1 MGKMHLPSG
10 HAVGWRAALAR
21 AAWTYDD
28 IATDAGIS
36 YAQVQKLVSRWQ
48 EAGAVKPIGVRP
60 DRRTEYA
67 VVDATRFDGLAEVEP
82 TSPAPIRREQSDI
95 GNMWTAMRG
104 LATFSPL
111 DISAQ
116 ASTDDI
122 EVTLLQARKYCRTL
136 LEHGYLKVVRKAVPG
151 KREPVYRL
159 IRNTG
164 PVAPREVRVTKLED
178 LNLSVRGRG

>member
-1 MGKMHLPSG
+1 MAALHLPSG
-10 HAVGWRAALAR
+10 HGVAWKAALAR
-21 AAWTYDD
+21 PRWTYDE
-28 IATDAGIS
+28 IVGDAGLS

-48 EAGAVKPIGVRP
+48 EAAAVKAVGVRP
-60 DRRTEYA
+60 DRRTEFSVIDPGA
-67 VVDATRFDGLAEVEP
+67 FDRKGEVTEA
-82 TSPAPIRREQSDI
+82 PAAPLRREQSDI

-104 LATFSPL
+104 LATFSPVDL
-111 DISAQ
+111 SAQ
-116 ASTDDI
+116 ASTDEI
-122 EVTLLQARKYCRTL
+122 EVTIPQARKYCRTL

-178 LNLSVRGRG
+178 VNLSVRGRG

>member
-1 MGKMHLPSG
+1 MTKIHLPSG
-10 HAVGWRAALAR
+10 HAVAWRAALAR
-21 AAWTYDD
+21 DAWTYDD
-28 IATDAGIS
+28 IVADAGLS

-48 EAGAVKPIGVRP
+48 EAGGVKAVGVRP

-67 VVDATRFDGLAEVEP
+67 VVDATVFDGLAAAEETAV
-82 TSPAPIRREQSDI
+82 APIRREQSEI

-104 LATFSPL
+104 LATFTPL

-122 EVTLLQARKYCRTL
+122 EVTVPQARKYCRTL

-164 PVAPREVRVTKLED
+164 PVAPREIRVTKLED
-178 LNLSVRGRG
+178 VNLSVRGRA

>member
-1 MGKMHLPSG
+1 MAKIHLPSG
-10 HAVGWRAALAR
+10 HAVGWRAAVAR
-21 AAWTYDD
+21 NLWTYDD
-28 IATDAGIS
+28 IAADAGLS
-36 YAQVQKLVSRWQ
+36 YAQVQKLVSRW
-48 EAGAVKPIGVRP
+48 EVAGAVKPVGVRP

-67 VVDATRFDGLAEVEP
+67 VVDPARFDGLGEAEDI
-82 TSPAPIRREQSDI
+82 TPAPIRREQSEI

-116 ASTDDI
+116 ASTDEV

-151 KREPVYRL
+151 QREPVYRL

-164 PVAPREVRVTKLED
+164 PIAPREVRVTKLED
-178 LNLSVRGRG
+178 INLSVRGRA